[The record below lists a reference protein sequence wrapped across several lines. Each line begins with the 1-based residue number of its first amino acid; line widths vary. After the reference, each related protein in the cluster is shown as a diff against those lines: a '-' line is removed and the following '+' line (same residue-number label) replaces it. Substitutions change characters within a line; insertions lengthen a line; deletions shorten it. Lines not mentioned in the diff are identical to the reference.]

1 MSEILRPE
9 NPDQLVELVNWAV
22 SEKQPLKVTGSDSK
36 DGLGRP
42 VQAQHT
48 LSLSAFNGIRLYEP
62 EELVLSA
69 GAGTPLSVIRAALQ
83 EKGQEMAFEPPDLS
97 VFYGQGNGEG
107 TLGGLLACNLA
118 GPRRIKIGAA
128 RDHFLGFSAVT
139 GRGELVKSGGR
150 VVKNVTGYDLSKLLA
165 GSYGTLGIMTEVT
178 LKVLPVA
185 EKLRTVLVYGLEDAQ
200 AVSTLSKTLGS
211 PHELSAAAHL
221 PAAAAA
227 GFALPRVSDAGRAV
241 TAVRVEG
248 PEPSA
253 VFRCEALRKE
263 LSALGETEEL
273 HGKNSQDFWSKVA
286 NLQPFIQASDQIVWK
301 VSTAPTAGPGVAARI
316 LAQRKGQHY
325 YDWGGGLL
333 WIGFDPAGIDDD
345 GGAAIV
351 REALG
356 EAGGHATLMR
366 APDALRAA
374 VPVFQPQE
382 AGKAALSSRLKNAF
396 DPSGVLNPGRIYA
409 DN

>member
-9 NPDQLVELVNWAV
+9 SPDQLIELVNWAV
-22 SEKQPLKVTGSDSK
+22 SEQQPLKITGSDSK
-36 DGLGRP
+36 NGLGRP

-48 LSLSAFNGIRLYEP
+48 VSLAAFNGIHLYEP

-69 GAGTPLSVIRAALQ
+69 GAGTPLSDIRAALQ
-83 EKGQEMAFEPPDLS
+83 DKGQEMAFEPPDLS
-97 VFYGQGNGEG
+97 AFYGHSNGEG

-139 GRGELVKSGGR
+139 GRGEEVKSGGR
-150 VVKNVTGYDLSKLLA
+150 VVKNVTGYDLSKLMA
-165 GSYGTLGIMTEVT
+165 GSYGTLGIMTKVT
-178 LKVLPVA
+178 LKVLPVT
-185 EKLRTVLVYGLEDAQ
+185 EKLRTVLVYGLEDLQ
-200 AVSTLSKTLGS
+200 AVSALSRALGS
-211 PHELSAAAHL
+211 PHEVSAAAHL
-221 PAAAAA
+221 PASAASS
-227 GFALPRVSDAGRAV
+227 FALSRVSDVDRSV

-253 VFRCEALRKE
+253 VFRCEALRTE

-273 HGKNSQDFWSKVA
+273 HGKNSHDFWSKVA
-286 NLQPFIQASDQIVWK
+286 NLYPFVQAGDQIVWK
-301 VSTAPTAGPGVAARI
+301 ISTAPTAGPGVAARI
-316 LAQRKGQHY
+316 LEQRQGQHF

-333 WIGFDPAGIDDD
+333 WIGFNPAGADDD
-345 GGAAIV
+345 GGATIV
-351 REALG
+351 RGAL
-356 EAGGHATLMR
+356 ADSGGHATLMR

-382 AGKAALSSRLKNAF
+382 AGKAALSARLKNAF

-409 DN
+409 DS

>member
-22 SEKQPLKVTGSDSK
+22 SEKQPLKVIGSDSK
-36 DGLGRP
+36 SGLGRP
-42 VQAQHT
+42 VQAHHT
-48 LSLSAFNGIRLYEP
+48 VSLSAFNGIRLYEP

-69 GAGTPLSVIRAALQ
+69 GAGTPLADIRSALQ
-83 EKGQEMAFEPPDLS
+83 ETGQEMAFEPPNLS
-97 VFYGQGNGEG
+97 AFYGSGHDEG

-178 LKVLPVA
+178 VKVLPGA

-200 AVSTLSKTLGS
+200 AVSALSQSLGS
-211 PHELSAAAHL
+211 PHEVSAAAHL
-221 PAAAAA
+221 PASTAAD
-227 GFALPRVSDAGRAV
+227 FELSRVSDAGRSV

-273 HGKNSQDFWSKVA
+273 HGKNSKDFWSKIA
-286 NLQPFIQASDQIVWK
+286 NLHPFVQSSEQIVWK

-316 LAQRKGQHY
+316 LDQRRGQHF

-333 WIGFDPAGIDDD
+333 WIGFDPAGTEDD
-345 GGAAIV
+345 GGTAIV
-351 REALG
+351 REAIA

-374 VPVFQPQE
+374 VPVFQPQD
-382 AGKAALSSRLKNAF
+382 AGKAALSARLKNAF

-409 DN
+409 DS